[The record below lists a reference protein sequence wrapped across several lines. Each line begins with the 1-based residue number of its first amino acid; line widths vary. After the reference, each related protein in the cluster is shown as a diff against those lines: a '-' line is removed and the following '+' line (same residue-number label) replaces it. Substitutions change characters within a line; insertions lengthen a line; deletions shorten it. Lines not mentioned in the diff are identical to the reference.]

1 MKNNLKR
8 NASAATCGKASAVKK
23 PDHRFINR
31 DISWMQFNSRVL
43 DEAAD
48 AGNPL
53 LERLNFI
60 SIVSSNLDEFCMVR
74 LAGIAGQL
82 AHGYR
87 TVHKKHG
94 YDPARLIAEL
104 KRLIRRQVERQY
116 QLFDETLLPE
126 LERNSIVIA
135 RMDDLTAAQKKT
147 AARIMTSEIYPV
159 LTPIGIDPDQPFPL
173 VPNLGLELLVR
184 LVSARSR
191 TEKFALLEV
200 PSVIPRFIQVESS
213 AAGLVFVPAEELI
226 RSHLDLLFAGA
237 VIRECA
243 AFRVTRD
250 MDFSLDADSVAD
262 LLTELQLVFRTETE
276 RKAVRLEIASE
287 MSAKSR
293 KWLMSNLNLT
303 PETALVQPVKGL
315 LNLKAVS
322 ELASLRQ
329 FPELRNPP
337 LPSLPAPFL
346 SGRDIFRAIREK
358 GPFLLHHPY
367 YSFDSVVRMLEAAAD
382 DPAVLAIKQ
391 TLYRVGPESSPVV
404 RALIRAARNGKQVSV
419 LVELRARFDEQN
431 NMKWARELAEA
442 GAHVIYGA
450 EFKIHGKALLVIR
463 READGMRRYVHLSS
477 GNYNEETARLY
488 TDLGYFSDDPLLAR
502 DVSALFN
509 VISGYSAPP
518 EWAKLIVAPFN
529 LRERILA
536 LIDREADRS
545 TAENPGHIIIK
556 VNALVDFEV
565 IEHLYRAAEKNVK
578 IELIVRGIC
587 GLTPGALAP
596 RAAANIRIVSI
607 IDRFLEHSRIYYFAG
622 SGSPEY
628 FLGSPD
634 LMPRNLNRRVEILV
648 PVETPELRSE
658 LDFILQTELH
668 DRRKGRVVC
677 GFNRYSK
684 TLDRQNREASRS
696 QIVLYEYYCQ
706 RQRKNRSGKSSE
718 GVFNVLREL
727 RSREH

>member
-1 MKNNLKR
+1 MKNSLKKNAR
-8 NASAATCGKASAVKK
+8 AADAEASAAKK
-23 PDHRFINR
+23 SDRRFINR

-48 AGNPL
+48 PGNPL

-82 AHGYR
+82 AHRYQ

-116 QLFDETLLPE
+116 RLFDETLLPE

-135 RMDDLTAAQKKT
+135 RMDELTAAQKKT

-159 LTPIGIDPDQPFPL
+159 LTPIAVGPDQPFPL

-184 LVSARSR
+184 LVAADSR

-200 PSVIPRFIQVESS
+200 PPVIPRFILLESS
-213 AAGLVFVPAEELI
+213 ARRMVFVPAEELI

-262 LLTELQLVFRTETE
+262 LLSELELVFRTETE
-276 RKAVRLEIASE
+276 RKAVRLELASE
-287 MSAKSR
+287 MSARSR
-293 KWLMSNLNLT
+293 KWLMSNLDLT
-303 PETALVQPVKGL
+303 PESALIQPVKGL

-337 LPSLPAPFL
+337 LPPLPTPFL
-346 SGRDIFRAIREK
+346 SGRDLFRAIREK

-367 YSFDSVVRMLEAAAD
+367 YSFDPVVRMLEAAAD

-431 NMKWARELAEA
+431 NLKWARELAEA
-442 GAHVIYGA
+442 GAHVIYGMA
-450 EFKIHGKALLVIR
+450 EFKVHGKALLVIR
-463 READGMRRYVHLSS
+463 READGIRRYVHLST

-509 VISGYSAPP
+509 VISGYSTPP
-518 EWAKLIVAPFN
+518 EWAKLIVAPFD

-536 LIDREADRS
+536 LIDREADHS
-545 TAENPGHIIIK
+545 TPGNPGHIIIK
-556 VNALVDFEV
+556 INALVDYEV

-578 IELIVRGIC
+578 IDLIVRGIC

-622 SGSPEY
+622 GGSPEY
-628 FLGSPD
+628 YLGSAD

-648 PVETPELRSE
+648 PVESPELRSE

-677 GFNRYSK
+677 GSNRYSK
-684 TLDRQNREASRS
+684 TLDRQDKESTRS
-696 QIVLYEYYCQ
+696 QIVLYEYY
-706 RQRKNRSGKSSE
+706 RRKQRKNVSGKASGGVFSVLRERRSGK
-718 GVFNVLREL
+718 R
-727 RSREH
+727 